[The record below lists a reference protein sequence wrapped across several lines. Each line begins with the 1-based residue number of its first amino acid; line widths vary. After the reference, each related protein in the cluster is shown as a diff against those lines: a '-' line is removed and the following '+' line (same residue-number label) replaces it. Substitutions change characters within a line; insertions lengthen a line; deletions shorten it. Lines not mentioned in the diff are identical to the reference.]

1 MVSMRKLFYILIMLL
16 MTCLP
21 LMAQRQIVG
30 HVVDEED
37 QPVSYASVYFKT
49 KPENGT
55 VTDNNGYFRIV
66 FNDNDS
72 LIVSF
77 IGYATKSY
85 ASRRLTEDV
94 LQIRL
99 KQQPIM
105 LEETVVAGKT
115 TRNKRKA
122 MKDLLRFTRQR
133 MDVDF
138 PDDNQKYRVHSSFR
152 VKSNGDLLGFDEI
165 IGHIVE
171 LHGKGQDGYDSIQI
185 KADVARRYINQ
196 TTADKIPDVMDNH
209 IGKQDKSNIEKIDA
223 GSLMHKYLWGGSY
236 KQMFDKLAEKPKHWS
251 VSKEN
256 NDITVL
262 TYKETR
268 NILGI
273 FKLTMTVNYIIDAF
287 NYSISRISEE
297 AIVYFNIPFGYKL
310 NKDELSVVN
319 LLSISGQDIE
329 HFRLKRG
336 TVNFRRNVIFTKT
349 TDNTLRVKEKNLTF
363 NMKAEEKEGQTI
375 QMSSS
380 ASARVLRHERNA
392 RAFSSRVLK
401 IHPELETITIDQVK

>member
-1 MVSMRKLFYILIMLL
+1 

-55 VTDNNGYFRIV
+55 VTDNNGYFRVV

-152 VKSNGDLLGFDEI
+152 VKSNGELLGFDEI

>member
-1 MVSMRKLFYILIMLL
+1 MRKLFYILMMLL

-152 VKSNGDLLGFDEI
+152 VKSNGELLGFDEI

>member
-1 MVSMRKLFYILIMLL
+1 MRKLFYILIMLL

-55 VTDNNGYFRIV
+55 VTDNNGYFRVV

-152 VKSNGDLLGFDEI
+152 VKSNGELLGFDEI

-236 KQMFDKLAEKPKHWS
+236 KQMFDKLAEKPKYWS

>member
-1 MVSMRKLFYILIMLL
+1 MRKLFYILMMLL

-122 MKDLLRFTRQR
+122 MKDLLRFTRLR

-152 VKSNGDLLGFDEI
+152 VKSNGELLGFDEI

>member
-1 MVSMRKLFYILIMLL
+1 MMLL

-55 VTDNNGYFRIV
+55 VTDNNGYFRVV

-152 VKSNGDLLGFDEI
+152 VKSNGELLGFDEI

-236 KQMFDKLAEKPKHWS
+236 KQMFDKLAEKPKLWS

-392 RAFSSRVLK
+392 RVFSSRVLK

>member
-1 MVSMRKLFYILIMLL
+1 MRKLFYILIMLL

-30 HVVDEED
+30 RVVDEED

-55 VTDNNGYFRIV
+55 VTDNNGYFRVV

-152 VKSNGDLLGFDEI
+152 VKSNGELLGFDEI

-185 KADVARRYINQ
+185 KAEVARRYINQ

-251 VSKEN
+251 VLKEN

>member
-1 MVSMRKLFYILIMLL
+1 MRKLFYILMMLL

-55 VTDNNGYFRIV
+55 VTDNNGHFRIV

-85 ASRRLTEDV
+85 ASRRLKEDV

-152 VKSNGDLLGFDEI
+152 VKSNGELLGFDEI

>member
-1 MVSMRKLFYILIMLL
+1 MRKLFYILIMLL

-55 VTDNNGYFRIV
+55 VTDINGYFRIV

-152 VKSNGDLLGFDEI
+152 VKSNGELLGFDEI

>member
-1 MVSMRKLFYILIMLL
+1 MRKLFYILIMLL

>member
-1 MVSMRKLFYILIMLL
+1 MRKLFYILIMLL

-55 VTDNNGYFRIV
+55 VTDNNGFFRIV

-152 VKSNGDLLGFDEI
+152 VKSNGELLGFDEI

-209 IGKQDKSNIEKIDA
+209 IGKQDKSNIEKIEA

>member
-1 MVSMRKLFYILIMLL
+1 MRKLFYILIMLL

-21 LMAQRQIVG
+21 LMAQRLIVG

-55 VTDNNGYFRIV
+55 VTDNNGYFRVV

-152 VKSNGDLLGFDEI
+152 VKSNGELLGFDEI

-236 KQMFDKLAEKPKHWS
+236 KQMFDKLAEKPKLWS

>member
-1 MVSMRKLFYILIMLL
+1 MRKLFYILIMLL

-55 VTDNNGYFRIV
+55 VTDNNGYFRVV

-133 MDVDF
+133 MDVEF

-152 VKSNGDLLGFDEI
+152 VKSNGELLGFDEI

>member
-1 MVSMRKLFYILIMLL
+1 MRKLFYILIMLL

-55 VTDNNGYFRIV
+55 VTDNNGYFRVV

-152 VKSNGDLLGFDEI
+152 VKSNGELLGFDEI

-171 LHGKGQDGYDSIQI
+171 LHGKGQNGYDSIQI
-185 KADVARRYINQ
+185 KADLARRYINQ

>member
-1 MVSMRKLFYILIMLL
+1 MRKLFYILIMLL

-21 LMAQRQIVG
+21 LMAQRLIVG

-152 VKSNGDLLGFDEI
+152 VKSNGELLGFDEI

>member
-1 MVSMRKLFYILIMLL
+1 MRKLFYILMMLL

-55 VTDNNGYFRIV
+55 VTDNNGHFRIV

-152 VKSNGDLLGFDEI
+152 VKSNGELLGFDEI

>member
-1 MVSMRKLFYILIMLL
+1 MKQRITLILLSLLTISNLLFS
-16 MTCLP
+16 
-21 LMAQRQIVG
+21 QRQAKG
-30 HVVDEED
+30 HVVDENG
-37 QPVSYASVYFKT
+37 QPVSYASIYFK
-49 KPENGT
+49 KAPEHGT
-55 VTDNNGYFRIV
+55 VTDNNGNFRI
-66 FNDNDS
+66 NINENDS
-72 LIVSF
+72 LIISF
-77 IGYATKSY
+77 VGYATKSLH
-85 ASRRLTEDV
+85 SRSIKDDEL

-99 KQQPIM
+99 YSQPIM
-105 LEETVVAGKT
+105 LEEMVVAGKT

-122 MKDLLRFTRQR
+122 IKDLLRFTRNR
-133 MDVDF
+133 MNVDF
-138 PDDNQKYRVHSSFR
+138 PDENQKYRVHSTVA
-152 VKSNGDLLGFDEI
+152 VKTNGSIVGFDEV

-171 LHGKGQDGYDSIQI
+171 LHGRGTDGLDSIQI

>member
-1 MVSMRKLFYILIMLL
+1 MRKLFYILIMLL

-55 VTDNNGYFRIV
+55 VTDNNGYFRVV

-152 VKSNGDLLGFDEI
+152 VKSNGELLGFDEI

-329 HFRLKRG
+329 HFRMKRG

>member
-1 MVSMRKLFYILIMLL
+1 MRRSFYILMLL
-16 MTCLP
+16 LMVCLP
-21 LMAQRQIVG
+21 VVAQRQVVG
-30 HVVDEED
+30 HVVDEKGE
-37 QPVSYASVYFKT
+37 PVSYASVYFKK

-55 VTDNNGYFRIV
+55 VTDNNGYFCV
-66 FNDNDS
+66 NFNDNDS
-72 LIVSF
+72 LIISF

-85 ASRRLTEDV
+85 ASRRLTQDV
-94 LQIRL
+94 LQISL

-105 LEETVVAGKT
+105 LEETVVSGKT

-138 PDDNQKYRVHSSFR
+138 PDDNQKYRVHSLFR
-152 VKSNGDLLGFDEI
+152 VKSNGELLGFDEI

-236 KQMFDKLAEKPKHWS
+236 KQMFDKLAEKPKNWS

-256 NDITVL
+256 NDVTVL

-297 AIVYFNIPFGYKL
+297 AVVYFNIPFGYKL

-349 TDNTLRVKEKNLTF
+349 TDNTLRVKEKNLIF

-375 QMSSS
+375 QMSSGAV
-380 ASARVLRHERNA
+380 ASVLSHERNA
-392 RAFSSRVLK
+392 KAFSSRVLK
-401 IHPELETITIDQVK
+401 IHPQLETITIDQVK

>member
-1 MVSMRKLFYILIMLL
+1 MRKLFYILIMLL

-152 VKSNGDLLGFDEI
+152 VKSNGELLGFDEI

>member
-1 MVSMRKLFYILIMLL
+1 MRKLFYILIMLL

-55 VTDNNGYFRIV
+55 VTDNNGYFRVV

-152 VKSNGDLLGFDEI
+152 VKSNGELLGFDEI

>member
-1 MVSMRKLFYILIMLL
+1 MRKLFYILIMLL

-85 ASRRLTEDV
+85 ASRRLTDDV

-152 VKSNGDLLGFDEI
+152 VKSNGELLGFDEI

>member
-1 MVSMRKLFYILIMLL
+1 MRKLFYILIMLL
-16 MTCLP
+16 MTYLP

-55 VTDNNGYFRIV
+55 VTDNNGYFRVV

-152 VKSNGDLLGFDEI
+152 VKSNGELLGFDEI